1 MKTAFCLIL
10 KALFVLEIFIFS
22 PWIFGYVEKH
32 LDQKAE
38 INFKIYDVVD
48 WTTIITIQM
57 LLNISRSE
65 TGQLIEYNMRNIFL
79 GKSYIK
85 CGGEASPR
93 TSYKL
98 SKLSKS
104 VDQQSEMS

>member
-1 MKTAFCLIL
+1 MKTAFCLTL

-48 WTTIITIQM
+48 WTT
-57 LLNISRSE
+57 NN
-65 TGQLIEYNMRNIFL
+65 YNTNVAQYLKKWNWPANRI
-79 GKSYIK
+79 
-85 CGGEASPR
+85 
-93 TSYKL
+93 
-98 SKLSKS
+98 
-104 VDQQSEMS
+104 

>member
-38 INFKIYDVVD
+38 INFKIYDAVD
-48 WTTIITIQM
+48 WTT
-57 LLNISRSE
+57 NN
-65 TGQLIEYNMRNIFL
+65 YNTNVAQYLKKWNWPANRI
-79 GKSYIK
+79 
-85 CGGEASPR
+85 
-93 TSYKL
+93 
-98 SKLSKS
+98 
-104 VDQQSEMS
+104 